1 VKVFSCNRDFI
12 WPNTW
17 PVPRYGP
24 RIFLIS
30 LRAIYQEYYG
40 FDFKVIQYGK
50 PEKLTF
56 QFTETL
62 LKQKAQR

>member
-1 VKVFSCNRDFI
+1 MKVYSCNRDFI

-24 RIFLIS
+24 RVFLIS
-30 LRAIYQEYYG
+30 LRAVYQQYYG

-56 QFTETL
+56 EFTETL
-62 LKQKAQR
+62 LK